1 MNARAGIS
9 VIWFCSRRL
18 KHKKLSL
25 KKPSYIL
32 TLTFLSYQP
41 AGYREWLKDLYFYN
55 PQSLPYTC
63 KESGKKTR
71 IRNLLCKNLLGG
83 ELLHIVVASFST
95 RQSFCLPVN
104 KERDTEQ
111 GARVFHGLKSMIYGS
126 HKAVCCVQDE
136 DFAVWE
142 GQKWHLLKGL
152 SSCLCEGLRR
162 QAAACQRTPPY
173 RCTGFCY
180 CPVVISVG
188 KED

>member
-55 PQSLPYTC
+55 PQSLPYIY
-63 KESGKKTR
+63 KESGKKRR
-71 IRNLLCKNLLGG
+71 IKNLLCKSLLGG
-83 ELLHIVVASFST
+83 ELQHIVAASFST
-95 RQSFCLPVN
+95 RQFFCQQVN

-126 HKAVCCVQDE
+126 HKEVCCVQDA
-136 DFAVWE
+136 DFAVLE
-142 GQKWHLLKGL
+142 GQK
-152 SSCLCEGLRR
+152 
-162 QAAACQRTPPY
+162 
-173 RCTGFCY
+173 
-180 CPVVISVG
+180 
-188 KED
+188 